1 MTSPGAALT
10 ALEAALT
17 CRPGRWIRR
26 EGRSTRQIEA
36 SGRSRGQ
43 RERSSGLRRA
53 STDPW
58 EPSIA
63 VRDGSPELRDLSS
76 DQARRHRTR
85 KSFGLAPQATK
96 RPSTA
101 GQNEGVLRLG
111 ASGYRATGYGG
122 AERGSP
128 SAWRLRLPSD
138 RARRGRTRESLTTHH
153 SPLTTHPL
161 THSPLTTGDDCLAA
175 GRRHTG
181 TLRCHWL

>member
-26 EGRSTRQIEA
+26 EGRSTWQIE
-36 SGRSRGQ
+36 SPGRSRGQ

-101 GQNEGVLRLG
+101 GQNEGVLDH
-111 ASGYRATGYGG
+111 
-122 AERGSP
+122 SP
-128 SAWRLRLPSD
+128 
-138 RARRGRTRESLTTHH
+138 LTSH
-153 SPLTTHPL
+153 PLTTHPL
-161 THSPLTTGDDCLAA
+161 THSPLTHSPTHHSPPAMTVWPRVAA
-175 GRRHTG
+175 TLERCGVIGYDSRHPLPG
-181 TLRCHWL
+181 SSERSSYAPHAG